1 MFFKFCAKDQPL
13 NLNIDK
19 VMVTLRPDLD
29 PAKNKMRFGGI
40 RSCPLDLMY
49 GGLTALPEG
58 IAGLVG
64 LKKLDLSYKGGPGR
78 AAHDIV
84 MKTT

>member
-1 MFFKFCAKDQPL
+1 
-13 NLNIDK
+13 
-19 VMVTLRPDLD
+19 
-29 PAKNKMRFGGI
+29 MRFGGI

-49 GGLTALPEG
+49 GGMTALPEG